1 MDLHPNNSW
10 LIIKVMK
17 ELTIG
22 LSSRM
27 TGALLL
33 KRAIKR
39 LVQNISSGFMSMVIN
54 NYERF

>member
-1 MDLHPNNSW
+1 MDLPPNNSW

-33 KRAIKR
+33 KRCYKKTCAKYT
-39 LVQNISSGFMSMVIN
+39 F
-54 NYERF
+54 RFYVNGDQPL